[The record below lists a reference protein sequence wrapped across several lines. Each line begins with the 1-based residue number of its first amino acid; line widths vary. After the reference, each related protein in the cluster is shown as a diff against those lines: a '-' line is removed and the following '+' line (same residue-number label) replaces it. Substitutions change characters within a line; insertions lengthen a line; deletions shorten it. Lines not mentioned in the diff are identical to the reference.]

1 MAQFI
6 DDFPVE
12 TSIYKGFPMA
22 MLNNQMVN
30 LLCQSTLW
38 WIDAQRNLSHDFSS
52 NPKKKDRTVGN
63 WKLGRK
69 SSSMP
74 SWKTL
79 FYLFGAYYICPK
91 GHLRVVI
98 SFDNYALAERQGMAS
113 ELFRETVAVVML
125 MSHEGN
131 IVSKII
137 ANISIHN
144 VKSTRHL

>member
-1 MAQFI
+1 MAAFKWPFENRI
-6 DDFPVE
+6 ALFF
-12 TSIYKGFPMA
+12 SYI
-22 MLNNQMVN
+22 N

-52 NPKKKDRTVGN
+52 NPKKDRTVGN

-79 FYLFGAYYICPK
+79 FYLFGAYGLLYLSK
-91 GHLRVVI
+91 GASLGSHLVWQLRLGWETGHGLRVV
-98 SFDNYALAERQGMAS
+98 SGDSCG
-113 ELFRETVAVVML
+113 
-125 MSHEGN
+125 SHVN
-131 IVSKII
+131 VPWRKHSQQNHCTHLI
-137 ANISIHN
+137 AIHN